1 MKPDVVQDSVGEGSG
16 FLNPFV
22 YEIIIIVIIQV
33 HQHKAAGVKLDKAK
47 TVTTTGYHTVSNV
60 ARKATAFTLII
71 IIIIFW
77 PSVDMFPREFKN

>member
-33 HQHKAAGVKLDKAK
+33 HQHKAAGVKLD
-47 TVTTTGYHTVSNV
+47 
-60 ARKATAFTLII
+60 
-71 IIIIFW
+71 
-77 PSVDMFPREFKN
+77 